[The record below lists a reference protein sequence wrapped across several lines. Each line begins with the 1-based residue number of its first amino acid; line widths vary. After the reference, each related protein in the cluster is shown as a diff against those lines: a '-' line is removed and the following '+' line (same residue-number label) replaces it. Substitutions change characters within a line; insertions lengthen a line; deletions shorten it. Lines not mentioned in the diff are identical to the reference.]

1 MKFISSPAKLMNVEN
16 STEFLKNTTP
26 KFIKDSEFIH
36 SFLKEKSPKY
46 LSELMEISP
55 KLADENW
62 ERNQK
67 WTAKPT
73 SKNSAPAMFAFT
85 GEVYRGLDAKTLDEK
100 AVKYLEKNYR
110 ILSGLYGLLKPSDKV
125 MLYRLEMGSKLDV
138 HGSKNLYGFWK
149 EILTPF
155 LNSKLKKG
163 EFILNLASNEYAKV
177 LDKKSLKV
185 PMIDV
190 EFQDYKN
197 GELKKIMM
205 YFKHARGAMARYC
218 AENKVET
225 LDQVKAFDVDGYRFD
240 ENLSTEETLVFT
252 R

>member
-1 MKFISSPAKLMNVEN
+1 MKILLSPAKMMNLETNAKWRATTPQFLEHSQDIMDVMKEMSTTGLEKLMKISKDIAEMNVE
-16 STEFLKNTTP
+16 
-26 KFIKDSEFIH
+26 
-36 SFLKEKSPKY
+36 
-46 LSELMEISP
+46 
-55 KLADENW
+55 
-62 ERNQK
+62 RNQV
-67 WTAKPT
+67 WNVKPT
-73 SKNSAPAMFAFT
+73 TKQAIPAALAFK
-85 GEVYRGLDAKTLDEK
+85 GEVYRGLNAETLDEK
-100 AVKYLEKNYR
+100 ALDYFNKHTFL
-110 ILSGLYGLLKPSDKV
+110 LSGLYGILRPSDKV

-138 HGSKNLYGFWK
+138 NGSKNLYGFWK
-149 EILTPF
+149 DILTPY

-177 LDKKSLKV
+177 LDKKILKA

-218 AENKVET
+218 AENNVET
-225 LDQVKAFDVDGYRFD
+225 LDQVKSFDVDGYRFD
-240 ENLSTEETLVFT
+240 ETLSSEKTLVFT